1 MEKRPSWIQSVTS
14 QFHFDFGGKAVGPAW
29 FLLLSFGLLLCIV
42 GDHIWRCA
50 GIMVMLSALPSMVQE
65 TRRCHGTPLPKFGWW
80 ILLQDL
86 ILMASGGL
94 LAVNGAMAG
103 WKNVNFAIGVISFVV
118 FLGLFLF
125 RTVLYTDEKRKR

>member
-14 QFHFDFGGKAVGPAW
+14 QFHFDFGGKAIGPAW

-42 GDHIWRCA
+42 GDHIWRCT
-50 GIMVMLSALPSMVQE
+50 GIMVMLSALPDMVQE

-80 ILLQDL
+80 ILLQNL
-86 ILMASGGL
+86 ILMASGGR
-94 LAVNGAMAG
+94 LAVNGAMTG
-103 WKNVNFAIGVISFVV
+103 WKNVNFAIGVISFVT

-125 RTVLYTDEKRKR
+125 RAVLYTDEKRKR